1 MAPDD
6 SQTLRHPLPVKRQH
20 YYGGGWHPSVSSA
33 EMPVGC
39 PATGESLGSVS
50 VADAQDVDRAVRAA
64 NAGFE
69 RWRDTPAQERA
80 ACIRRAIAVMRKH
93 AAERARTD
101 ALDTGNPFNALLFDV
116 EI

>member
-6 SQTLRHPLPVKRQH
+6 SKTLHHPLPVKRQH
-20 YYGGGWHPSVSSA
+20 YYGGGWHPSVSGA

-64 NAGFE
+64 HRVGLAAPTLE
-69 RWRDTPAQERA
+69 ELLQQAEEACRA
-80 ACIRRAIAVMRKH
+80 SSH
-93 AAERARTD
+93 
-101 ALDTGNPFNALLFDV
+101 
-116 EI
+116 